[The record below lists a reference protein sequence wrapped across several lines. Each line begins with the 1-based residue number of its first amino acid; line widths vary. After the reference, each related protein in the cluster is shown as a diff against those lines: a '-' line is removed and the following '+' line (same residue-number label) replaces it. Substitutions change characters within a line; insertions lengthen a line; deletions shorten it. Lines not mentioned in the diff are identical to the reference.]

1 MFRGAK
7 HGFYHEENVE
17 ESEKPIQA
25 NKNIL
30 IPFFFSST
38 VAESICNG

>member
-1 MFRGAK
+1 MFRGTK

-30 IPFFFSST
+30 IPFFSFT